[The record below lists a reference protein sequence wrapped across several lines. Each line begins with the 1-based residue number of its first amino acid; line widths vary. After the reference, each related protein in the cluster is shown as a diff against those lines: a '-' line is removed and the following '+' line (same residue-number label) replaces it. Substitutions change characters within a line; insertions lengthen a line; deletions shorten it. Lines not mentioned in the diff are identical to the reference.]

1 MPSSNSYPLRGRV
14 YMADIGEE
22 YGEKPY
28 VIISNNARNRAL
40 PSFLAVRITTSPK
53 PLLPSIIE
61 LAPEDPVAGR
71 ALCDDIVL
79 LFAEDLR
86 RDLGGLSL
94 QTMMHIGQGLRH
106 ALAL

>member
-1 MPSSNSYPLRGRV
+1 MPPNSAYPLRGRV
-14 YMADIGEE
+14 FMADLGEE

-28 VIISNNARNRAL
+28 VIVSNNARNRAL
-40 PSFLAVRITTSPK
+40 PSYLAVRITTSPK
-53 PLLPSIIE
+53 PPLPSIIE
-61 LAPEDPVAGR
+61 LTTEDPLVGR
-71 ALCDDIVL
+71 VLCDDIVI

-94 QTMMHIGQGLRH
+94 QTMVRIGQGLRH